1 MFVSFPYTI
10 IGQHHIYED
19 ATVSAS
25 YVNMYYATIRAA
37 YVCKLF
43 LEHNWVKPSY
53 GDATL
58 SAAYVCKHY
67 LQNHWV
73 IL

>member
-25 YVNMYYATIRAA
+25 YVNMYYATIR
-37 YVCKLF
+37 
-43 LEHNWVKPSY
+43 
-53 GDATL
+53 
-58 SAAYVCKHY
+58 
-67 LQNHWV
+67 
-73 IL
+73 

>member
-1 MFVSFPYTI
+1 
-10 IGQHHIYED
+10 
-19 ATVSAS
+19 
-25 YVNMYYATIRAA
+25 MYYATIRAA

-43 LEHNWVKPSY
+43 LEHYWVNPSY

-67 LQNHWV
+67 LQNHWI
-73 IL
+73 ILYIWVFLLKGSLCNVYPHNHLVTVR